1 MGWEENYESC
11 FGDKQVEMFPLRPSL
26 ITTSAVEG
34 PTHSLQ
40 VRCMV
45 LMRLSSLGQIPA
57 LRHCQLYADHGQMTD

>member
-1 MGWEENYESC
+1 MVWEENDKSC
-11 FGDKQVEMFPLRPSL
+11 LGNEQVELFPLRPSL

-34 PTHSLQ
+34 PIHSLQ

-57 LRHCQLYADHGQMTD
+57 PRHSQLYADHGRMTD